1 MPHSFGYR
9 ARTRHMHARPNRK
22 HGLQTPSKAL
32 TIFKMGD
39 LVDIVTDG
47 AVHKGMPY
55 KCYHGKTG
63 KVFSVCPRGIG
74 VAVSKRVRTR
84 ILTKKLYVRHE
95 HLRKSKCRDAFLR
108 RIKRDLKKKQ
118 EAKKE
123 GKIISTKRVPPQP
136 RKAHVVKEENIEYL
150 APLRFRDIF

>member
-9 ARTRHMHARPNRK
+9 ARTRHMHARPNKK
-22 HGLQTPSKAL
+22 HGLQTPSKDL

-39 LVDIVTDG
+39 LVDVVTDG
-47 AVHKGMPY
+47 AVHRGMPY

-63 KVFSVCPRGIG
+63 RVFTVCPRGIG
-74 VAVSKRVRTR
+74 VEINKRVRHR
-84 ILTKKLYVRHE
+84 IMTKRIYIRHE
-95 HLRKSKCRDAFLR
+95 HLRKSRCRDAFLR
-108 RIKRDLKKKQ
+108 RLQRDLVKKQ

-136 RKAHVVKEENIEYL
+136 RDAHVVKESNVEYL
-150 APLRFRDIF
+150 NPLRFKDIF

>member
-9 ARTRHMHARPNRK
+9 ARTRHMHARPNKK

-32 TIFKMGD
+32 VVYKMGD
-39 LVDIVTDG
+39 LVDVVTDG
-47 AVHKGMPY
+47 AVHQGMPY

-63 KVFSVCPRGIG
+63 RIFSVCPRGIG
-74 VAVSKRVRTR
+74 VEINKRVRHR
-84 ILTKKLYVRHE
+84 IMKKRVYVRHE
-95 HLRKSKCRDAFLR
+95 HIRKSRSRDSFLR
-108 RIKRDLKKKQ
+108 RVKQDLIKKQ

-136 RKAHVVKEENIEYL
+136 RAAHVVNDQEAEYL
-150 APLRFRDIF
+150 NPLRFKDIF

>member
-9 ARTRHMHARPNRK
+9 ARTRHMHARANKK
-22 HGLQTPSKAL
+22 HGLQTPSKDM

-47 AVHKGMPY
+47 AVHRGMPY

-63 KVFSVCPRGIG
+63 KVFTVCPRGIG
-74 VAVSKRVRTR
+74 VEVTKRVRQR
-84 ILTKKLYVRHE
+84 IMKKRLYIRHE
-95 HLRKSKCRDAFLR
+95 HLRKSRCRDAFLR
-108 RIKRDLKKKQ
+108 RIQRDLIKKQ

-136 RKAHVVKEENIEYL
+136 RDAHVVKEDNVEYL
-150 APLRFRDIF
+150 NPMRFKDVF